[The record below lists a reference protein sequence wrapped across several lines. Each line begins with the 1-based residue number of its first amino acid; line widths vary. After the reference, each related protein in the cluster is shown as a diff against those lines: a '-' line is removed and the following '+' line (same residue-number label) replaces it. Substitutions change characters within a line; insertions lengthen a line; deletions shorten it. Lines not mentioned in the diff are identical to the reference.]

1 MSSEYRALLKK
12 LKLTGPLAFVD
23 LHKFDRNAK
32 KMADLVRPSG
42 LHIRVATKSL
52 RVPELIQR
60 VLNSD
65 PIYRGLMC
73 FSAQEA
79 LFLSEQGFND
89 FLIAYPTVCPQDLSA
104 LKKIHDQ
111 GKEVYLVVDS
121 IAHLEALSSIFQNSS
136 RPFRVLFEVDLS
148 LRLGPLVVGVR
159 RSPLRTTEQV
169 LELVRHIQSISSL
182 KFSGFMA
189 YEAQVAGVGD
199 RNPFKPLLSKLLKP
213 LRHFSAKKIAQK
225 REQLKS
231 RILAEFPQTEFL
243 FNGGGTGSLSFN
255 LPENQTLTELTAGS
269 GFYCPHLFDYYSNF
283 NLEAAAF
290 FALQVVRQPEP
301 HWFTC
306 LGGGFIASGEPNW
319 DRIPR
324 PEANMKL
331 SGFEAAGEVQTPV
344 YSRTENLAI
353 GDSVIFRHAKAGEL
367 MERFNDVVLIQDGKV
382 TANAKTYRGFG
393 QCYF

>member
-12 LKLTGPLAFVD
+12 QNLKGPLAFVD
-23 LHKFDRNAK
+23 LQKFDRNAK

-42 LHIRVATKSL
+42 LPIRIATKSL

-60 VLNSD
+60 ALDSD
-65 PIYRGLMC
+65 PLYRGLMC

-79 LFLSEQGFND
+79 LFLAEKGFND
-89 FLIAYPTVCPQDLSA
+89 FLIAYPTVSTTDLAA

-111 GKEVYLVVDS
+111 GKDVYLVVDCTE
-121 IAHLEALSSIFQNSS
+121 HLEALSEVFKESQ

-148 LRLGPLVVGVR
+148 MRLGPLVVGVR
-159 RSPLRTTEQV
+159 RSPLRTTEQI
-169 LELVRHIQSISSL
+169 LKLVRHIQKFPAL
-182 KFSGFMA
+182 KFTGFMA

-199 RNPFKPLLSKLLKP
+199 RNPFKPLLSVLLKP
-213 LRHFSAKKIAQK
+213 LRQFCAKKIAQK
-225 REQLKS
+225 RKLLKQS
-231 RILAEFPQTEFL
+231 ILAEFPQTEFL

-255 LPENQTLTELTAGS
+255 LNENQTLSELTAGS
-269 GFYCPHLFDYYSNF
+269 GFYCPHLFDYYSNLD
-283 NLEAAAF
+283 LEASAF
-290 FALQVVRQPEP
+290 FALQVVREPEP
-301 HWFTC
+301 NWYTC

-324 PEANMKL
+324 PEAHMKL
-331 SGFEAAGEVQTPV
+331 SDFEAAGEVQTPV
-344 YSRTENLAI
+344 HSSKERLQI

-367 MERFNDVVLIQDGKV
+367 MERFHEVLLVQNGQV
-382 TANAKTYRGFG
+382 NGSAKTYRGLG